1 MMRLLLLPALA
12 ALAQAG
18 SFLRAGQVSE
28 ADVVRSIEAELAA
41 MGGQRI
47 AQLEDSLRP
56 IFNVLPKNANGRVG
70 HQAARYVLHR
80 VFVQRYGWFIRGLEP
95 NNETWHDA
103 ENNKVKEWVP
113 SYLQEAVEKRFQ
125 DGLDLPGLAAFA
137 AALEDLIRQ
146 EAAGRL
152 DMAYDIH
159 GLKKD
164 SVLTDAQVKD
174 VTRSYYVSFLL
185 AGNLSASNLE
195 EINRKK
201 SIFARK
207 YSGWKEAEE
216 WLNNLE
222 ETHKPAKTFAGMSDF
237 VSKIGE
243 NYFKFNDN
251 ECRELKST
259 LKGMEGFKAGR
270 VRLSNFY
277 KKSLYSHWRFT
288 EKADYL
294 RSLGALDESD
304 PQQPH
309 VLVAN
314 YIMAR
319 PNCLSSSSLYAVCC
333 RNECEDLMGHIERT
347 VAAPSGTPQHIASIV
362 SQLPSDTVPAQ
373 PLSAT
378 LTSRLE
384 QVAAVHG
391 GLVPLHGRLFAQWM
405 HHVYPRECP
414 YPHQI
419 GSTSPQTPDEW
430 MHETGAASTASVEEM
445 RKQVESDT
453 CASDAGPG
461 GCTEAEAGGS
471 ELPWN
476 EAEELL
482 AVAVKPYTVDDS
494 KFTHTKPTTPATPTT
509 QRNRLDFFALASAG
523 AMAAMIAMD
532 AMAYLSATPSSEVL
546 YVSDPKGNRRLFA
559 GLRMAAICWGTA
571 LVAWS
576 MDLLDTGVFGCA
588 MCAGTLLLSIRHI
601 KRRFESPLSCL
612 GKSEKFSN

>member
-1 MMRLLLLPALA
+1 MILLLALA
-12 ALAQAG
+12 PLLAQAG
-18 SFLRAGQVSE
+18 SFLRAGQVNE

-41 MGGQRI
+41 LGGQRI
-47 AQLEDSLRP
+47 SQLEEALKP
-56 IFNVLPKNANGRVG
+56 IFNVLPKNHQGRVG

-103 ENNKVKEWVP
+103 NNNKVKEWVP
-113 SYLQEAVEKRFQ
+113 SYLQEAVEKRFL

-152 DMAYDIH
+152 EMAYDIH

-164 SVLTDAQVKD
+164 TELSDLQARE
-174 VTRSYYVSFLL
+174 VTRTYYVSFLL
-185 AGNLSASNLE
+185 AGNLSANNLE
-195 EINRKK
+195 EIQRKK

-216 WLNNLE
+216 WLEKLE
-222 ETHKPAKTFAGMSDF
+222 ATKPTPSKSFGAMSDF

-243 NYFKFNDN
+243 NYYKFNDN

-259 LKGMEGFKAGR
+259 LKSMEGYKAGR
-270 VRLSNFY
+270 VRLSSFY

-294 RSLGALDESD
+294 RTLGALDESD
-304 PQQPH
+304 PAQPH

-333 RNECEDLMGHIERT
+333 RNECEDLMGHIERE
-347 VAAPSGTPQHIASIV
+347 VAAPSGTPQQIAAIV
-362 SQLPSDTVPAQ
+362 SQLPSDTVSAQ
-373 PLSAT
+373 PVSPALMT
-378 LTSRLE
+378 RLE
-384 QVAAVHG
+384 QVAAING
-391 GLVPLHGRLFAQWM
+391 GVVPLHGRLFAQWI

-414 YPHQI
+414 YPHKI

-430 MHETGAASTASVEEM
+430 MQEKGATSSASEEEM
-445 RKQVESDT
+445 RKTVESDT

-471 ELPWN
+471 ELPWT

-482 AVAVKPYTVDDS
+482 ANPKPYTVEAV
-494 KFTHTKPTTPATPTT
+494 HTVLVETAPAKTRGCDT
-509 QRNRLDFFALASAG
+509 FALASAA
-523 AMAAMIAMD
+523 AMALMIAID
-532 AMAYLSATPSSEVL
+532 AMAYIQAGRTSEVL
-546 YVSDPKGNRRLFA
+546 YVSDPKSSRRLFA
-559 GLRMAAICWGTA
+559 GLRAAAGLWVAALMAWC
-571 LVAWS
+571 L
-576 MDLLDTGVFGCA
+576 DLLDTGIFACA
-588 MCAGTLLLSIRHI
+588 MCGGVALLSIRHV
-601 KRRFESPLSCL
+601 KRRFEVPLSCM
-612 GKSEKFSN
+612 GKADKFSN